1 MEIKKIFVAGA
12 GLMGGGIAQICA
24 QAGYD
29 VTMRDVSDEILEK
42 SLKAISWS
50 VGKFVE
56 KGKVGGTVDA
66 IMGRLKVTTELAAA
80 AEAAARSG
88 ANKGGSST

>member
-12 GLMGGGIAQICA
+12 GLMGGGIVQVCA

-29 VTMRDVSDEILEK
+29 VTMRDLTDEIVDKGLK
-42 SLKAISWS
+42 SIKWS

-56 KGKVGGTVDA
+56 KGKVRGSVEE
-66 IMGRLKVTTELAAA
+66 IMG
-80 AEAAARSG
+80 
-88 ANKGGSST
+88 